1 MTGHRGLCRM
11 RIGAMSGLMLFS
23 MSCSPSAVAACHK
36 YSIWRYPWPQT
47 CGTKHLA
54 YQANVSFPLPPERDA
69 DMALPDLPLIW
80 LNTSEPD
87 DETRGKLMLLG
98 VLRKP

>member
-1 MTGHRGLCRM
+1 MIGPRGRCRVLT
-11 RIGAMSGLMLFS
+11 GAMSGLMLF
-23 MSCSPSAVAACHK
+23 CVTSPSYSNSCHK
-36 YSIWRYPWPQT
+36 FSIWRYPWPQT

>member
-1 MTGHRGLCRM
+1 MTGHPALYRM
-11 RIGAMSGLMLFS
+11 RIGAMSGLMLL
-23 MSCSPSAVAACHK
+23 CSGAPGYSNSCHK
-36 YSIWRYPWPQT
+36 FSIWHYPWPQT